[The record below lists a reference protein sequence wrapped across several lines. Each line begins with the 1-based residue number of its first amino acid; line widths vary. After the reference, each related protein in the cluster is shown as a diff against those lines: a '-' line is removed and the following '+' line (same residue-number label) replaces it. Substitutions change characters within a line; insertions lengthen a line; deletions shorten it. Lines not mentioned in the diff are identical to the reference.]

1 MKMGEIGIFLSHYN
15 IWKEVI
21 SSLNKIWWKQC
32 HFCFNELEQI
42 VERRLERSIIF
53 EDDIHFASNFRN
65 KMIELVKEAD
75 ASVPDWDLM

>member
-1 MKMGEIGIFLSHYN
+1 MFPILKFVL
-15 IWKEVI
+15 
-21 SSLNKIWWKQC
+21 
-32 HFCFNELEQI
+32 FNELEQI

-53 EDDIHFASNFRN
+53 EDDIHFASDFRN